1 MIFNVYFAPQS
12 FGGATIVAEELAKR
26 LKKSFDILVI
36 TTIQHAEMPQYNS
49 LRYKAKGVDVVGINI
64 QQWNGKINQFI
75 NPLVAVEVSKWIE
88 LFQPDVIHSHCIQ
101 NLGAEYINSAYQQQ
115 IPHIMT
121 IHDSWWICERQFM
134 INNHGEYCN
143 TIKIDEV
150 KCESCMNS
158 IDAELGLMNS
168 THFRRNYLVKQLSK
182 IDLIVFPSNFQKNLY
197 KVNMPEMEGKFVINN
212 NGVSFPAKGFKKSKK
227 SKNNVRFGFVGGIGP
242 LKGSEQILMA
252 FSMIKVSNYE
262 LKIVDNTLNLGF
274 SSVNINKKY
283 FKGKVIVSPA
293 YTQET
298 LDDFFSGIDV
308 LLFPTQSKESFGL
321 TVREAL
327 IRDVWVIATDSG
339 GVIESIVEGVNGNII
354 PLTKDYTYLK
364 DSIENLLDKDFS
376 NYKNIHKD
384 IIVSY
389 SAQAEELKKIL
400 LNLIDIKKEK
410 NAHQ

>member
-26 LKKSFDILVI
+26 LKDTFDILVI
-36 TTIQHAEMPQYNS
+36 TTIQHADMPQYNS
-49 LRYKAKGVDVVGINI
+49 FRYKAKGVDVVGINI

-101 NLGAEYINSAYQQQ
+101 NLGAEYINSVYQQN

-134 INNHGEYCN
+134 VDNHGEYCN
-143 TIKIDEV
+143 TIKIDEA

-168 THFRRNYLVKQLSK
+168 THSRRNYLVQQLSK

-197 KVNMPEMEGKFVINN
+197 KANMPEIEGKFVINN
-212 NGVSFPAKGFKKSKK
+212 NGVSFPAKGFEKSKK
-227 SKNNVRFGFVGGIGP
+227 SKNKVRFGFVGGIGP

-252 FSMIKVSNYE
+252 FSMIKASNYE

-274 SSVNINKKY
+274 SSVNINKKD

-293 YTQET
+293 YTQES

-339 GVIESIVEGVNGNII
+339 GVIECIVEGVNGNII

-364 DSIENLLDKDFS
+364 NSIENLLDKDFS
-376 NYKNIHKD
+376 KYKNIHKEN
-384 IIVSY
+384 IISY
-389 SAQAEELKKIL
+389 NTQAKELKKML
-400 LNLIDIKKEK
+400 LGLINNKKEK
-410 NAHQ
+410 NAHK

>member
-26 LKKSFDILVI
+26 LKDTFDILVI
-36 TTIQHAEMPQYNS
+36 TTIQHADMPQYNS

-64 QQWNGKINQFI
+64 PQWNGKINQFI
-75 NPLVAVEVSKWIE
+75 NPLVAVEVTKWIE

-101 NLGAEYINSAYQQQ
+101 NLGVEYINSAYQHN

-121 IHDSWWICERQFM
+121 IHDNWWICERQFM
-134 INNHGEYCN
+134 IDNHGEYCN
-143 TIKIDEV
+143 TIKIDEA

-158 IDAELGLMNS
+158 IDAEIGSMNS
-168 THFRRNYLVKQLSK
+168 TRYRRNYLAKQLSK
-182 IDLIVFPSNFQKNLY
+182 VDLIAFPSNFQKQLY
-197 KVNMPEMEGKFVINN
+197 KANMPEMDSKFVINS
-212 NGVSFPAKGFKKSKK
+212 NGVSFPAKGFQKSKK
-227 SKNNVRFGFVGGIGP
+227 SKNKMRFGFVGGIGP

-252 FSMIKVSNYE
+252 FSTIKAKNYE

-274 SSVNINKKY
+274 SSVNINKKD
-283 FKGKVIVSPA
+283 FKGKVTVSPA

-298 LDDFFSGIDV
+298 LDSFFSGIDV

-327 IRDVWVIATDSG
+327 IRDIWVIATDSG
-339 GVIESIVEGVNGNII
+339 GVIECIVEGVNGNII
-354 PLTKDYTYLK
+354 PLSKDFTYLK

-376 NYKNIHKD
+376 KYKNIHKEN
-384 IIVSY
+384 IISY
-389 SAQAEELKKIL
+389 NAQAK
-400 LNLIDIKKEK
+400 DIKKIILGLINSKKEK
-410 NAHQ
+410 DAH

>member
-26 LKKSFDILVI
+26 LKGTFDILVI

-49 LRYKAKGVDVVGINI
+49 LRYKVKGIDIVGINI
-64 QQWNGKINQFI
+64 PQWNGKINQFI
-75 NPLVAVEVSKWIE
+75 NPLVAVEVTKWME

-101 NLGAEYINSAYQQQ
+101 NLGAEYINSAYQQN

-134 INNHGEYCN
+134 IDNHGEYCN
-143 TIKIDEV
+143 TIRIDEA

-158 IDAELGLMNS
+158 IDVELGLMNS
-168 THFRRNYLVKQLSK
+168 TRFRRDYLVQQLSK
-182 IDLIVFPSNFQKNLY
+182 IDLIAFPSNFQKNLY
-197 KVNMPEMEGKFVINN
+197 KANMPEMKGKFVINS

-227 SKNNVRFGFVGGIGP
+227 SENKVRFGFVGGIGP
-242 LKGSEQILMA
+242 LKGSEEILMA
-252 FSMIKVSNYE
+252 FLMIKASNYE

-274 SSVNINKKY
+274 SSVNINKKD
-283 FKGKVIVSPA
+283 FKGKVMIFPA

-327 IRDVWVIATDSG
+327 IRDIWVIATDSG

-376 NYKNIHKD
+376 KYKNIHKD
-384 IIVSY
+384 NIISY
-389 SAQAEELKKIL
+389 SMQAKELKKIL
-400 LNLIDIKKEK
+400 LDLINIKKEK
-410 NAHQ
+410 DAH